1 MRSALQ
7 KHEADSGGVA
17 TATTAISRDG
27 RGALSSGVG
36 SCGRSPI
43 VDFFASVWERQPKM
57 DYDVHVIKEGYSL
70 MSNDGR
76 TMVANGTS
84 TLVRGTG
91 FNVIVDTLSAWDKDF
106 LIESLSKLGV
116 SCDEVNYVVCTH
128 GHSDHIGNL
137 NLFQRATHI
146 IGTSVS
152 NGDVYQLDTFD
163 KDEPYRIAT
172 DVQIIPTPGHTL
184 SDVSVIVKTAKLGT
198 VAITGDLFEKAED
211 IDDPRIWREVAGSED
226 PKQQV
231 KSRQM
236 ILHIA
241 DFVVPGHGPM
251 FKVTDAMREK
261 HLELLDCTVVDGL
274 E

>member
-7 KHEADSGGVA
+7 KHQADSGSVA
-17 TATTAISRDG
+17 TATTAISRDA
-27 RGALSSGVG
+27 RNALSSDVG

-241 DFVVPGHGPM
+241 DFIVPGHGPM

-261 HLELLDCTVVDGL
+261 HLELLDCTVADGL